1 MVRIRV
7 ESAAS
12 VRTRHV
18 EIAASASFTIRASA
32 VGRSRLRWW
41 RVGGASGQVGG
52 VSSQVASYSSPSELA
67 DLRAVL
73 DRYGDDETEQ
83 IRLVLDEKSNGM
95 RPVANPLDPATGDP
109 P

>member
-18 EIAASASFTIRASA
+18 EIAASASFTIRAPA

-83 IRLVLDEKSNGM
+83 IRSVLGRRTSGM
-95 RPVANPLDPATGDP
+95 RPVANPQDPTTWDI
-109 P
+109 